1 MSTLRPLI
9 PLLIAAGI
17 LLGGNG
23 LQGTLI
29 ALRGA
34 MEGFSPA
41 TIGFMGT
48 AYFAGFLIGC
58 IAITRIMR
66 DVGHVRAFSALAA
79 IASAGTLMLVLV
91 VDPVMWSAV
100 RFATGF
106 CFAGLFTI
114 MESWLNS
121 GVGNKDRARV
131 LALYRIIDI
140 GSVTGAQFLI
150 PVFGP
155 GGFTIFA
162 IMSIMITLSL
172 VPVSLGDRSNP
183 TAPEEVKL
191 DIARVW
197 RISPLGCIGCV
208 AVGVTNS
215 AFRTLSPVYAE
226 GIGMTVADVVT
237 FVSVGIIGGALIQY
251 PLGHLS
257 DLWDRRK
264 VLLLTTTGAM
274 LAALALVF
282 LAGTGPL
289 ANFGLVFIFGSF
301 AMPLYSLSAAHANDR
316 AGSGEFVFINAVLM
330 LLYSFGA
337 IGGPF
342 AASFFMEQY
351 GPKSLFVF
359 SAVVYAVFITL
370 IIYRMQARA
379 SVPAESRG
387 RFIALL
393 RTSTIFA
400 KLARRG
406 EPADKAAAPPRQ
418 QPLDEKPAG

>member
-1 MSTLRPLI
+1 LSSIRPLL

-34 MEGFSPA
+34 QEGFSPSV
-41 TIGFMGT
+41 IGFMGT
-48 AYFAGFLIGC
+48 AYFGGFLLGC
-58 IAITRIMR
+58 VAVTRIMKA
-66 DVGHVRAFSALAA
+66 VGHVRSFSALAA
-79 IASAGTLMLVLV
+79 IASAGTLLLVLV
-91 VDPVMWSAV
+91 IDPLMWSAV

-121 GVGNKDRARV
+121 GVGNADRARV
-131 LALYRIIDI
+131 LALYRIVDI

-183 TAPEEVKL
+183 KAPDDVKIDL
-191 DIARVW
+191 ARVF
-197 RISPLGCIGCV
+197 RISPLGCIGCI
-208 AVGVTNS
+208 AVGITNS
-215 AFRTLSPVYAE
+215 SFRTLSPVYAE
-226 GIGMTVADVVT
+226 QIGMSVTDVVT

-251 PLGHLS
+251 PLGHFS

-264 VLLLTTTGAM
+264 ILLLATCGA
-274 LAALALVF
+274 LASALLLALVP
-282 LAGTGPL
+282 TGS
-289 ANFGLVFIFGSF
+289 ALVTFAMVFVFGSF
-301 AMPLYSLSAAHANDR
+301 AMPLFSLSAAHANDR
-316 AGSGEFVFINAVLM
+316 AGSGEFVVVNAALM
-330 LLYSFGA
+330 LFYSFGA
-337 IGGPF
+337 IGGPLSASLAMQHFGPRALF
-342 AASFFMEQY
+342 AFI
-351 GPKSLFVF
+351 
-359 SAVVYAVFITL
+359 AVVYAGFIV
-370 IIYRMQARA
+370 IILYRMRVRS
-379 SVPAESRG
+379 SVPSEQRG

-400 KLARRG
+400 RLTRRG
-406 EPADKAAAPPRQ
+406 GNGERDA
-418 QPLDEKPAG
+418 